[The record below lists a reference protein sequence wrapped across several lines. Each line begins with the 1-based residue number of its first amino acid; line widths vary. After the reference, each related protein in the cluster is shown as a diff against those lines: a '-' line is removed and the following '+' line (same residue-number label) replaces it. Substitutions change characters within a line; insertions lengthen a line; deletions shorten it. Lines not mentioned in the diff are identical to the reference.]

1 MMNKIKFLSLFLLII
16 LAITSCQD
24 NILDTNIDPVNDND
38 PTLDGTVSTVSGMES
53 FAKGV
58 YNHTVDPV
66 NNGVFFWFTYGFHET
81 MGDVLTMPWGNFGGR
96 WVNQTESIVLDDGTV
111 VTPPSGGP
119 QPGEIAVRNTR
130 AAGSDNMTQYEW
142 VDMYGIIG
150 QCNIILENIENIQGA
165 TASQQDAF
173 KAWALWWKAYAY
185 HRIGSM
191 YEVGVIVNTPGEVN
205 NNFVEN
211 DAIIAESNRLLG
223 DLETLLGG
231 VANTG
236 EFNTI
241 FANAQIEITGTNV
254 DIVGLQENINT
265 LKARNMVYNTK
276 VADMTSADWT
286 QVLNW
291 ANAGVSSNANAFTM
305 KSENTLLD
313 NAWLPGIVTG
323 FWYFPSDRLIQD
335 INEGDARKEAYF
347 VQDAE
352 NGFPFPNPRGR
363 GIQYGASYFWK
374 DESAI
379 VSSTPNAVTMYYA
392 GSYEENKL
400 LLAEAK
406 IRTGNIEGGLADLDA
421 IRNFQN
427 AGLAATAGSGMNE
440 VQALE
445 EVRKERR
452 LALIFRGVNFYD
464 ARRYGISSG
473 SRTGAWILDAAGN
486 LNTNATINYGY
497 LDYWPVPA
505 FETDF
510 NPLPSNPN

>member
-150 QCNIILENIENIQGA
+150 QCNIILENIENVQGA

-276 VADMTSADWT
+276 VADMTSADW
-286 QVLNW
+286 
-291 ANAGVSSNANAFTM
+291 
-305 KSENTLLD
+305 
-313 NAWLPGIVTG
+313 
-323 FWYFPSDRLIQD
+323 
-335 INEGDARKEAYF
+335 
-347 VQDAE
+347 
-352 NGFPFPNPRGR
+352 
-363 GIQYGASYFWK
+363 
-374 DESAI
+374 
-379 VSSTPNAVTMYYA
+379 
-392 GSYEENKL
+392 
-400 LLAEAK
+400 
-406 IRTGNIEGGLADLDA
+406 
-421 IRNFQN
+421 
-427 AGLAATAGSGMNE
+427 
-440 VQALE
+440 
-445 EVRKERR
+445 
-452 LALIFRGVNFYD
+452 
-464 ARRYGISSG
+464 
-473 SRTGAWILDAAGN
+473 
-486 LNTNATINYGY
+486 
-497 LDYWPVPA
+497 
-505 FETDF
+505 
-510 NPLPSNPN
+510 